1 MTSPET
7 PELAQVLPAQPITE
21 NPRVTQA
28 RAALAAAIAADTAT
42 EQEQAAALEASPPAD
57 VPHGE
62 KELSASIPL
71 NHSLISLLKNTKW
84 EKARAA
90 RVAADAA
97 AAAFA
102 DTAEMPDATSQA
114 DSPRLSASPNTPDA
128 RSDQSTAK
136 TVVEHGT
143 IGQVSAMNPQP
154 AGETH
159 LQPDETQPQPGHPG
173 KLGNTTSNVSKDAD
187 GILGGNTSNPRLYTQ
202 IERPS
207 NDEPRRPGGKVW
219 DMISSQTSK
228 LSEANANQHNASEV
242 ENPDPF
248 MYPPPKDD
256 GTQKPPNPDLTT
268 TQSDSSNNSVNS
280 FRFHS
285 LNDKNLGINDLN
297 TPSNAHAT
305 NNSIPNSM
313 YMAQN
318 TDGPQH
324 SWGGGRPEDR
334 EPYST

>member
-7 PELAQVLPAQPITE
+7 PGLAQVLPAQPTTE
-21 NPRVTQA
+21 TPRVTQA

-114 DSPRLSASPNTPDA
+114 DSPRVSESPNTPDA

-136 TVVEHGT
+136 TVVEYGT
-143 IGQVSAMNPQP
+143 IGQVSATNPQPVGQVSATNPQP
-154 AGETH
+154 AGET
-159 LQPDETQPQPGHPG
+159 QPQPGQPG

-187 GILGGNTSNPRLYTQ
+187 GILGGNTSNPPSLY
-202 IERPS
+202 S
-207 NDEPRRPGGKVW
+207 NRAALK
-219 DMISSQTSK
+219 
-228 LSEANANQHNASEV
+228 
-242 ENPDPF
+242 
-248 MYPPPKDD
+248 
-256 GTQKPPNPDLTT
+256 
-268 TQSDSSNNSVNS
+268 
-280 FRFHS
+280 
-285 LNDKNLGINDLN
+285 
-297 TPSNAHAT
+297 
-305 NNSIPNSM
+305 
-313 YMAQN
+313 
-318 TDGPQH
+318 
-324 SWGGGRPEDR
+324 
-334 EPYST
+334 